1 MENFKV
7 EHQLDIFFWS
17 TVISTQSELV
27 YPANSVSHWRHISGH
42 IQLCLVYISIHVLL
56 LSSEFV
62 LVDS

>member
-17 TVISTQSELV
+17 TIISTQSELV
-27 YPANSVSHWRHISGH
+27 YPGNSVSHWRHISGH